1 MHKIIK
7 DMLCC
12 KIFSIPGN
20 HDCKAFF
27 NPSYQ
32 IDGFYNIHNKR
43 VELSSGLEI
52 IGFGGAGPGLVEG
65 F

>member
-43 VELSSGLEI
+43 VELCSGLEI